1 MRIEDESGSS
11 PDMELTTDNQAVDN
25 SEKIGET
32 EDSLLAVI
40 QNVSEQSAKV
50 EDDAGESESP
60 PESEE
65 QVAAADQPESQKE
78 EDFSKLPFGE
88 HPRFKKLVA
97 QKHEFR
103 KLAQSYE
110 ADAKQYRDIQTFM
123 DANDLTAEEVAKS
136 LDMLARMKKGDPA
149 EAYELMQARMEQL
162 AVEAGKK
169 LPTDLED
176 RIEQGYI
183 DRETAQELH
192 QHRVKA
198 ERQAQVATSQLER
211 RSQQDVQQQ
220 AVAIAQAVQTWEQS
234 TKAADPD
241 FELKVELVKDRVRAT
256 IATNGMPKTAD
267 EALKLSKD
275 AYESVTQV
283 LRRAQGT
290 RQSMR
295 PAVGGKVN
303 GSAAP
308 EPRNLL
314 DVIRQSAGA

>member
-1 MRIEDESGSS
+1 MRIEDESGSP
-11 PDMELTTDNQAVDN
+11 PDMELATDNQAVDN

-40 QNVSEQSAKV
+40 QNVSEQSGKSQ
-50 EDDAGESESP
+50 EDASESESP
-60 PESEE
+60 PESESQE
-65 QVAAADQPESQKE
+65 AVSEEVSSQKE
-78 EDFSKLPFGE
+78 EDYSKLPFGE

-103 KLAQSYE
+103 KMAQSNE
-110 ADAKQYRDIQTFM
+110 ADAKQYREIQTFM
-123 DANDLTAEEVAKS
+123 NVNDLSPEEVAKA
-136 LDMLARMKKGDPA
+136 LDVLAKAKKGDPA
-149 EAYELMQARMEQL
+149 EAYKLMQARMDEL
-162 AVEAGKK
+162 ALASGQK

-198 ERQAQVATSQLER
+198 ERQAQIATSQLER
-211 RSQQDVQQQ
+211 RSQQDAQQQ
-220 AVAIAQAVQTWEQS
+220 TVAMAQAVQTWEQS

-241 FELKVELVKDRVRAT
+241 FELKVELVKDRVRAA

>member
-1 MRIEDESGSS
+1 MRIEDESGSP
-11 PDMELTTDNQAVDN
+11 PDMELATDNQAVDN

-40 QNVSEQSAKV
+40 QSVSEQSGKSQ
-50 EDDAGESESP
+50 EDASESESP
-60 PESEE
+60 PESESQE
-65 QVAAADQPESQKE
+65 AVSEEVSSQKE
-78 EDFSKLPFGE
+78 EDYSKLPFGE

-103 KLAQSYE
+103 KMAQSNE
-110 ADAKQYRDIQTFM
+110 ADAKQYREIQTFM
-123 DANDLTAEEVAKS
+123 NVNDLSPEEVAKA
-136 LDMLARMKKGDPA
+136 LDVLAKAKKGDPA
-149 EAYELMQARMEQL
+149 EAYKLMQARMDEL
-162 AVEAGKK
+162 ALASGQK

-198 ERQAQVATSQLER
+198 ERQAQIATSQLER
-211 RSQQDVQQQ
+211 RSQQDAQQQ
-220 AVAIAQAVQTWEQS
+220 TVAMAQAVQTWEQS

-241 FELKVELVKDRVRAT
+241 FELKVELVKDRVRAA

>member
-1 MRIEDESGSS
+1 MQIEEQSGSS
-11 PDMELTTDNQAVDN
+11 PALDSQETIEQPSKA
-25 SEKIGET
+25 GET
-32 EDSLLAVI
+32 EDSLLSVV
-40 QNVSEQSAKV
+40 QSVSEQSA
-50 EDDAGESESP
+50 EQSITDSQTDSP
-60 PESEE
+60 PVEG
-65 QVAAADQPESQKE
+65 SQSTE
-78 EDFSKLPFGE
+78 AETEPSLDSDTDFSKLPDWKNKNFRGLVGE
-88 HPRFKKLVA
+88 RNHFKKMA
-97 QKHEFR
+97 REN
-103 KLAQSYE
+103 E
-110 ADAKQYRDIQTFM
+110 GDAKQYRDIQAFM
-123 DANDLTAEEVAKS
+123 DANGLTADEVAKS
-136 LDMLARMKKGDPA
+136 LDMAARVKRGDPT
-149 EAYELMQARMEQL
+149 EAYELMKARTEEL
-162 AVEAGKK
+162 ALATGKK

-198 ERQAQVATSQLER
+198 ERQAQIATSQLER
-211 RSQQDVQQQ
+211 RSQQDAQQQ
-220 AVAIAQAVQTWEQS
+220 TVAMAQAVQTWEQS

-241 FELKVELVKDRVRAT
+241 FELKVELVKDRVRAA

>member
-11 PDMELTTDNQAVDN
+11 PDLELTTDNQAVDN

-110 ADAKQYRDIQTFM
+110 SDAKQYRDIQTFM

-149 EAYELMQARMEQL
+149 EAYELMQERMEQL

-241 FELKVELVKDRVRAT
+241 FELKVELVKDRVVAH
-256 IATNGMPKTAD
+256 GMLDDRPD
-267 EALKLSKD
+267 I
-275 AYESVTQV
+275 
-283 LRRAQGT
+283 LRRMVIQANDGGT
-290 RQSMR
+290 QHPDPVLLQALHELMR
-295 PAVGGKVN
+295 IYPAELLI
-303 GSAAP
+303 AAELAFQTHP
-308 EPRNLL
+308 DPA
-314 DVIRQSAGA
+314 DPQPD